1 MPQTIVTILIL
12 AALVLLVACRREKSQ
27 RSAPKGHVHV
37 EFINASDKSV
47 IAVFDMPV
55 DQLPDSFR
63 IDTSLEMAGKKWS
76 VTEAEPTDKA
86 DFTSTGK
93 LRMTLAEITMVAPG
107 DLLYS
112 LPTISNDCGS
122 PVGDTLPH
130 DGLFQIREDDWRQIE
145 FVSSGQ
151 VGQVE
156 LELNDIRRIYS
167 EHGDGVGF
175 REIHVRQRIPTPL
188 KGTVLSLERLRS
200 CFPPKREFEAVSF
213 RRTPGTIPTS
223 FAWTTE
229 AGPILWGIAS
239 EDGAVEVLCLS
250 PAPSQAEVLADGLAK
265 MTREAGVLL
274 VDWCRAQYVTGDR
287 EEFLNYLKPKS
298 KQDAN
303 Q

>member
-1 MPQTIVTILIL
+1 MTKIIITILIL
-12 AALVLLVACRREKSQ
+12 AALILLLAYRREKSQ
-27 RSAPKGHVHV
+27 QAAPASHVHV

-47 IAVFDMPV
+47 IAVSDMPV

-76 VTEAEPTDKA
+76 VTDAEPADKA
-86 DFTSTGK
+86 DFAASGK
-93 LRMTLAEITMVAPG
+93 LRVTLAEITMMAPG
-107 DLLYS
+107 DLLFS

-130 DGLFQIREDDWRQIE
+130 DGLFQIQEDDWRQIE
-145 FVSSGQ
+145 FVSSDQ

-156 LELNDIRRIYS
+156 LELNDIRKIYS
-167 EHGDGVGF
+167 ERGDGVGF
-175 REIHVRQRIPTPL
+175 REIHVRERIPTPL
-188 KGTVLSLERLRS
+188 MGAVLSIERLRS
-200 CFPPKREFEAVSF
+200 FFPLKRKFDAVSI

-223 FAWTTE
+223 FAWTAE
-229 AGPILWGIAS
+229 AGPVLWGIAS
-239 EDGAVEVLCLS
+239 EDRTIVVLCLS
-250 PAPSQAEVLADGLAK
+250 PAPCQSELLADGLAK

-274 VDWCRAQYVTGDR
+274 VDWCRAQYVTGDK
-287 EEFLNYLKPKS
+287 EQFLKYLEPKN